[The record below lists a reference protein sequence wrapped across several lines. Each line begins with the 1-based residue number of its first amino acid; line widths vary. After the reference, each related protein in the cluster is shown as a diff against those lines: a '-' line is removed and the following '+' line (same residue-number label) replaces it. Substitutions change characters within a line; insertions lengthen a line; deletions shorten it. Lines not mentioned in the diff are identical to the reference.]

1 MANYIVPI
9 IIGVVAIFIGV
20 QNLRGNISS
29 LHKYHRKR
37 VSEKDILPFGRLVG
51 IGTILVGDAVILK
64 ACFEFAADSTG
75 NPIYS
80 TIGSILLTLCFVVG
94 FSFIL
99 FAMFKYNKGI
109 F

>member
-9 IIGVVAIFIGV
+9 IIGVVAIFVGV

-37 VSEKDILPFGRLVG
+37 VSEKDKLPFGRLVG
-51 IGTILVGDAVILK
+51 IGTILVGDAVMLK
-64 ACFEFAADSTG
+64 ACFEFAADTTG
-75 NPIYS
+75 NPVYS
-80 TIGSILLTLCFVVG
+80 TVGSILLGLCFVIG
-94 FSFIL
+94 FSVIL
-99 FAMFKYNKGI
+99 FAMFKYNKGL